1 MNHYTMQANRLAKRL
16 YIEARE
22 AVPIYADEHDQDAE
36 VMAVLAMALELAG
49 GSILL
54 KPTEE

>member
-1 MNHYTMQANRLAKRL
+1 MNYYTMQANRLAKHL
-16 YIEARE
+16 YTEARE
-22 AVPIYADEHDQDAE
+22 AVPTYADEHDREAE

-49 GSILL
+49 GSNLL